1 MLCPL
6 MFQPSNT
13 PLVPVPP
20 PPPPPLGLIVITR
33 VAVPVPELFVAEIDT
48 FDVPASV
55 GVPVIVP
62 EAFTLN
68 PAGKPVTPNAIGLP
82 VAVI

>member
-1 MLCPL
+1 
-6 MFQPSNT
+6 MFQPSKT
-13 PLVPVPP
+13 PLVPIPP

-33 VAVPVPELFVAEIDT
+33 VAVPVPDPFVAEIKT
-48 FDVPASV
+48 FEVPAAF

-68 PAGKPVTPNAIGLP
+68 PAGKPVAPKEVGLLE
-82 VAVI
+82 AVI